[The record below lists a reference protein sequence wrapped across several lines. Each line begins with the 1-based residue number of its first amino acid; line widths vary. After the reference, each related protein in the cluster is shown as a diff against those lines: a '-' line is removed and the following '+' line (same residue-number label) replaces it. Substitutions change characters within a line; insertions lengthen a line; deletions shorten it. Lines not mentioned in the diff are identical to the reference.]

1 MRKKILS
8 TLLMGALVTASM
20 STFTSCKDY
29 DDDINNLQTQIDAL
43 TPLKTV
49 KTELQTEI
57 ANLKKQLEAKDAQ
70 LQESITKLQAAG
82 EAQAKQITEKVT
94 KLAADVSGLEAR
106 VKTAEEAL
114 SKVNKALEGKASK
127 DELKELAGKVAAVES
142 SLVEPLKQIKDLKAG
157 LEDVKTAQNGLKADI
172 DEQKAALEGYK
183 TRLEALEKQGVSEAD
198 FKKIYDKIDEA
209 KKALEDR
216 LSKVEADLAKKS
228 KEFSTE
234 IAQLKAD
241 AKALSDRVDE
251 VNKNVNVL
259 NVLLPTELRSIVFAP
274 DSYYYGVEATKIM
287 TLKYNA
293 YTLPAA
299 VWNVKE
305 KVGYDKAERYGAKD
319 GSRVLAFVANYHMN
333 PSTAVIDPA
342 TAKVNVLSGDR
353 EYEDT
358 RAAAE
363 AGLSVA
369 SWNVENGMLKVNLD
383 VTNPEKIKSVKDNQ
397 MVTVFATQVTLPGI
411 TLNKDQNLAER
422 TITSDYATLYAESIK
437 NLKLAHRAG
446 EDVPFL
452 GVESPNKSELGGPD
466 KDHKHHQLLMQHVFE
481 AAKSGGK
488 FGPQDSVNY
497 NETLDLRKLVEVH
510 YTNAK
515 GIKRLMTAEE
525 LEANGMKYKFE
536 ITALYYGDNKTSE
549 SAHAAINPEDGY
561 TFRPQLPEYDEKH
574 IGKQQAYGA
583 DQARATIGRTPLV
596 RVSLL
601 DKDGKVLDYGYIRIK
616 ITEKKTPAT
625 VEPDKSV
632 DYQGPDYNYSYNGEC
647 TDPAKE
653 WKYETTWIQTE
664 YDLYHMLGITREE
677 FEANYGFSPV
687 KDLTNGNLQQ
697 YKLSANGKTFE
708 KMDEPI
714 GQAYNKNETSPE
726 DGTLTSI
733 LGWKLTPAE
742 AKKFFVTD
750 KNENVQ
756 IAVKYESKD
765 KSKYPDVFVTFKTG
779 KRIGKDSTP
788 AGEVKL
794 AENIISNYWY
804 AANSSNPGTAE
815 IHTNTLTPEDNK
827 GGKAEKMENTLGDVF
842 KGNKIAAATLV
853 NVVKDLT
860 ENNEYA
866 AGKLTLNVVFDA
878 ANNNKEYKGIDGK
891 TYVMSVSD
899 DGKTLNAQIKGN
911 QAKKPVAVLTNP
923 SATTAASA
931 DPSETKVAYQHNDYA
946 HALLNYKGHNELA
959 DDVIKAII
967 GIKAQNKC
975 AKELALTHNTFDVRF
990 LRPINAKDAAKVIE
1004 DANYTELQVIKA
1016 QDLLLFTDWRDA
1028 WNNKQNWGTGGEY
1041 ATYYGITGVT
1051 VEGIADGKSISE
1063 NPNVMTNLGQSDP
1076 KKFVS
1081 LASVTKNID
1090 FVYTAADGGTLTY
1103 KNLSSTVQ
1111 EFQIKI
1117 PVTVNYLWGY
1127 ITKDVTITVK
1137 KTASNAKKF

>member
-1 MRKKILS
+1 
-8 TLLMGALVTASM
+8 MGALVTASM

-70 LQESITKLQAAG
+70 LQESITKLQTADAD
-82 EAQAKQITEKVT
+82 QTKQIT
-94 KLAADVSGLEAR
+94 KLAGEVSGLEAR

-114 SKVNKALEGKASK
+114 AKVNEALQGKASEA
-127 DELKELAGKVAAVES
+127 ELKELAGKVAAVES
-142 SLVEPLKQIKDLKAG
+142 SLVEPLKQIKELKAG
-157 LEDVKTAQNGLKADI
+157 LDDVQTAQEGIKSDI
-172 DEQKAALEGYK
+172 QEQKDALEGYK
-183 TRLEALEKQGVSEAD
+183 TRLEALEKQGLSESD
-198 FKKIYDKIDEA
+198 IKKIYDKIEEA
-209 KKALEDR
+209 KKALDKK
-216 LSKVEADLAKKS
+216 LSE
-228 KEFSTE
+228 E

-241 AKALSDRVDE
+241 AKALSDKIDAVST
-251 VNKNVNVL
+251 NVNVL
-259 NVLLPTELRSIVFAP
+259 NVLLPTELRSIVFVP
-274 DSYYYGVEATKIM
+274 DSYYYGIEATKIM
-287 TLKYNA
+287 TLKYMA
-293 YTLPAA
+293 YNLPGAA
-299 VWNVKE
+299 WNKKE
-305 KVGYDKAERYGAKD
+305 SKGYDRAERYDATD

-333 PSTAVIDPA
+333 PSTAVLDPA
-342 TAKVNVLSGDR
+342 TAKVDVLSGDK
-353 EYEDT
+353 EYIVA
-358 RAAAE
+358 RASG

-369 SWNVENGMLKVNLD
+369 SWKVENGMLKVNLD
-383 VTNPEKIKSVKDNQ
+383 VTHPEMIKSVVNDG
-397 MVTVFATQVTLPGI
+397 MVTNFATQVTLPGV
-411 TLNKDQNLAER
+411 TLNKDKEVKER
-422 TITSDYATLYAESIK
+422 TITSDYATLYAESIR

-446 EDVPFL
+446 DDVPFL
-452 GVESPNKSELGGPD
+452 GVESPHQSVLAGPD
-466 KDHKHHQLLMQHVFE
+466 ANHKHHQLLMQNAFE
-481 AAKSGGK
+481 AGVSGTYA
-488 FGPQDSVNY
+488 PQDSVNY
-497 NETLDLRKLVEVH
+497 NDSLDLRKLVEVH
-510 YTNAK
+510 YKNAM
-515 GIKRLMTAEE
+515 GVNRLMTAEE

-549 SAHAAINPEDGY
+549 SAHAAINPKDGY
-561 TFRPQLPEYDEKH
+561 TFRPQMPEYDKAH
-574 IGKQQAYGA
+574 VGKQQAYGA
-583 DQARATIGRTPLV
+583 TQARATIGRTPLV

-616 ITEKKTPAT
+616 ITEKKDPAT
-625 VEPDKSV
+625 IVPDKHV

-647 TDPAKE
+647 NDPATE
-653 WKYETTWIQTE
+653 WKYETKWIQTE
-664 YDLYHMLGITREE
+664 YDLYHMLNITREE
-677 FEANYGFSPV
+677 FEANYGSSPV
-687 KDLTNGNLQQ
+687 KDANSGGGLQQ

-708 KMDEPI
+708 KMAEPI
-714 GQAYNKNETSPE
+714 GLAYNRNETSPE

-742 AKKFFVTD
+742 AKKLFVTE
-750 KNENVQ
+750 KKENVQ

-779 KRIGKDSTP
+779 KRIGTDSTP

-815 IHTNTLTPEDNK
+815 IHSNTLTPEDNK
-827 GGKAEKMENTLGDVF
+827 GGTAEKLESTLGDVF

-860 ENNEYA
+860 NNNEYA

-878 ANNNKEYKGIDGK
+878 ANNNKEFKGIDGK

-911 QAKKPVAVLTNP
+911 QAKSPVAKLTSP
-923 SATTAASA
+923 V
-931 DPSETKVAYQHNDYA
+931 DPSQTKVAYQHNKYA

-967 GIKAQNKC
+967 GIQAKNKC
-975 AKELALTHNTFDVRF
+975 GKDLALTNNTFDVRF
-990 LRPINAKDAAKVIE
+990 LRPINAMDAAKVIE

-1016 QDLLLFTDWRDA
+1016 EDLLLFTDWRDA
-1028 WNNKQNWGTGGEY
+1028 WNNKQNWGKGGAY

-1051 VEGIADGKSISE
+1051 IEGIADGKSISE
-1063 NPNVMTNLGQSDP
+1063 NPNVMTNLGQKDP

-1137 KTASNAKKF
+1137 KTANNAKKF

>member
-1 MRKKILS
+1 MRKNFLS

-49 KTELQTEI
+49 KTELQSEL
-57 ANLKKQLEAKDAQ
+57 ANLQKQLEAKDAQ
-70 LQESITKLQAAG
+70 LQEAITKLQTADAD
-82 EAQAKQITEKVT
+82 QTKQIT

-114 SKVNKALEGKASK
+114 AKVNEALEGKASEA
-127 DELKELAGKVAAVES
+127 ELKELAGKVAAVEG
-142 SLVEPLKQIKDLKAG
+142 SLVEPLKQIKELKAG
-157 LEDVKTAQNGLKADI
+157 LDDVKTAQEGIKSDI
-172 DEQKAALEGYK
+172 QEQKDALKGYK
-183 TRLEALEKQGVSEAD
+183 TRLEALEKKGLSEAD
-198 FKKIYDKIDEA
+198 LKKIYDKIEETN
-209 KKALEDR
+209 KALDKK
-216 LSKVEADLAKKS
+216 LSE
-228 KEFSTE
+228 E

-274 DSYYYGVEATKIM
+274 DSYYYGIEATKIM

-305 KVGYDKAERYGAKD
+305 TKGYDKAERYGSKD

-342 TAKVNVLSGDR
+342 TAKVDVLSGDK
-353 EYEDT
+353 EYIVA
-358 RAAAE
+358 RASN

-369 SWNVENGMLKVNLD
+369 SWKVENGMLKVNLD
-383 VTNPEKIKSVKDNQ
+383 VTHPEMIKSVMNDG
-397 MVTVFATQVTLPGI
+397 MVTNFATQVTLPGM
-411 TLNKDQNLAER
+411 TLNKDKEVKER

-446 EDVPFL
+446 DDVPFL
-452 GVESPNKSELGGPD
+452 GVESPHKSVLGGPD
-466 KDHKHHQLLMQHVFE
+466 KDHKHHQLLMQHAFE
-481 AAKSGGK
+481 AGVSGANA
-488 FGPQDSVNY
+488 PQDYVNY

-515 GIKRLMTAEE
+515 GENRWMSPDE

-536 ITALYYGDNKTSE
+536 ITALYLGENKTSE

-561 TFRPQLPEYDEKH
+561 TFRPQMPDKE
-574 IGKQQAYGA
+574 GKQQAYGA
-583 DQARATIGRTPLV
+583 EQARPTIGRTPLV
-596 RVSLL
+596 RVSLI
-601 DKDGKVLDYGYIRIK
+601 DKNGNVLDYGYIRIK
-616 ITEKKTPAT
+616 ITEKKDPAEI
-625 VEPDKSV
+625 VPDKHF

-647 TDPAKE
+647 NEPAKE

-677 FEANYGFSPV
+677 FEANYGKSPV
-687 KDLTNGNLQQ
+687 KDLTNGGLQQ
-697 YKLSANGKTFE
+697 YKMSENGKTFE
-708 KMDEPI
+708 KMEEPI
-714 GQAYNKNETSPE
+714 GQANTRNETSPE

-733 LGWKLTPAE
+733 LYWKMTPAQ
-742 AKKFFVTD
+742 AKEFFVTN
-750 KNENVQ
+750 KNANVQ

-765 KSKYPDVFVTFKTG
+765 KSKLPDVFVTFTTG
-779 KRIGKDSTP
+779 KRIGTDSTP

-794 AENIISNYWY
+794 ADNIISNYWY
-804 AANSSNPGTAE
+804 AANTSTPGTAE
-815 IHTNTLTPEDNK
+815 IHSNTLTPEDNP
-827 GGKAEKMENTLGDVF
+827 GGTAEKMETTFGNVF
-842 KGNKIAAATLV
+842 NGNKIGATLI

-860 ENNEYA
+860 EGKEYA
-866 AGKLTLNVVFDA
+866 AAKLKISLVFDA
-878 ANNNKEYKGIDGK
+878 ANKGKEYKGIDGK
-891 TYVMSVSD
+891 TYVMSVSE

-911 QAKKPVAVLTNP
+911 QATQAVAKLTSP
-923 SATTAASA
+923 D
-931 DPSETKVAYQHNDYA
+931 DPSETMISYQHSDYA
-946 HALLNYKGHNELA
+946 HALLNYKDHNSLA
-959 DDVIKAII
+959 NDVVKAII

-975 AKELALTHNTFDVRF
+975 AKELALTNNTFDVRF
-990 LRPINAKDAAKVIE
+990 LRPINAKNANKEIVDAS
-1004 DANYTELQVIKA
+1004 YTEMQTIKA
-1016 QDLLLFTDWRDA
+1016 TELLKFTDWRDA
-1028 WNNKQNWGTGGEY
+1028 WNKKPGASIGGAYE
-1041 ATYYGITGVT
+1041 TYYGVTGVSI
-1051 VEGIADGKSISE
+1051 EGITNGESISH
-1063 NPNVMTNLGQSDP
+1063 NPNVLTNLGQSDP
-1076 KKFVS
+1076 KTFVP
-1081 LASVTKNID
+1081 LGEVTKNID

-1103 KNLSSTVQ
+1103 KNLAATVQ

-1117 PVTVNYLWGY
+1117 PVTVKYFWGY
-1127 ITKDVTITVK
+1127 ITENVTITVK
-1137 KTASNAKKF
+1137 KTAGNAKKF

>member
-1 MRKKILS
+1 MRKKFLS

-70 LQESITKLQAAG
+70 LQESITKLQTAG
-82 EAQAKQITEKVT
+82 EAQAKQIT

-142 SLVEPLKQIKDLKAG
+142 SLVEHLKQIEDLKSG
-157 LEDVKTAQNGLKADI
+157 LDDVKTAKNALKADI
-172 DEQKAALEGYK
+172 DEQKAALDGFK
-183 TRLEALEKQGVSEAD
+183 TRLEALEKQGLSEAD
-198 FKKIYDKIDEA
+198 LKKIYDKIEETN
-209 KKALEDR
+209 KALDKK
-216 LSKVEADLAKKS
+216 LSE
-228 KEFSTE
+228 E

-274 DSYYYGVEATKIM
+274 DSYYYGIEATKIM

-305 KVGYDKAERYGAKD
+305 TKGYDKAERYGSKD

-342 TAKVNVLSGDR
+342 TAKVDVLSGDK
-353 EYEDT
+353 EYIVA
-358 RAAAE
+358 RASN

-369 SWNVENGMLKVNLD
+369 SWKVENGMLKVNLD
-383 VTNPEKIKSVKDNQ
+383 VTHPEMIKSVMNDG
-397 MVTVFATQVTLPGI
+397 MVTNFATQVTLPGM
-411 TLNKDQNLAER
+411 TLNKDKEVKER

-446 EDVPFL
+446 DDVPFL
-452 GVESPNKSELGGPD
+452 GVESPHKSVLGGPD
-466 KDHKHHQLLMQHVFE
+466 KDHKHHQLLMQHAFE
-481 AAKSGGK
+481 AGVSGTNA
-488 FGPQDSVNY
+488 PQDSVNY

-515 GIKRLMTAEE
+515 GVNRLMTAEE

-536 ITALYYGDNKTSE
+536 ITALYYGENKTSE
-549 SAHAAINPEDGY
+549 SAHAAINPKDGY
-561 TFRPQLPEYDEKH
+561 TFRPQMPEFDKDH
-574 IGKQQAYGA
+574 VGKQQAYGA
-583 DQARATIGRTPLV
+583 LQARPTIGRTPLV

-601 DKDGKVLDYGYIRIK
+601 DKDNKVLDYGYIRIK
-616 ITEKKTPAT
+616 ITEKKEAAEI
-625 VEPDKSV
+625 VPDKHV

-647 TDPAKE
+647 VDPATE
-653 WKYETTWIQTE
+653 WKYETKWIQTE
-664 YDLYHMLGITREE
+664 YDLYHELGITREE
-677 FEANYGFSPV
+677 FVANYGTSPV
-687 KDLTNGNLQQ
+687 KDEPNGGLQQ
-697 YKLSANGKTFE
+697 YKMSANGKTFE
-708 KMDEPI
+708 KMEEPI
-714 GQAYNKNETSPE
+714 GQAYTRNETSQE

-733 LGWKLTPAE
+733 IGWKMTPAQ
-742 AKKFFVTD
+742 AKEFFVTD
-750 KNENVQ
+750 KKANVQ

-765 KSKYPDVFVTFKTG
+765 RSKYPDVFVTFTTG
-779 KRIGKDSTP
+779 KRTGTDSTP
-788 AGEVKL
+788 VGAVKL
-794 AENIISNYWY
+794 ADNIISNYWY
-804 AANSSNPGTAE
+804 AANTSNPGTAE
-815 IHTNTLTPEDNK
+815 IHSNTLTPEDNPN
-827 GGKAEKMENTLGDVF
+827 GTADKMETTFGDVF
-842 KGNKIAAATLV
+842 KGNKIGASLI
-853 NVVKDLT
+853 NVVNDLT
-860 ENNEYA
+860 KGKEYA
-866 AGKLTLNVVFDA
+866 AAKLKLSLVFDD
-878 ANNNKEYKGIDGK
+878 ANKGKEYKGIDGK
-891 TYVMSVSD
+891 TYVMSVSE

-911 QAKKPVAVLTNP
+911 QATQAVAKLTSP
-923 SATTAASA
+923 D
-931 DPSETKVAYQHNDYA
+931 DPSETMIAYQHSKYA
-946 HALLNYKGHNELA
+946 HALLNYMDHNSLA
-959 DDVIKAII
+959 NDVVKAII

-975 AKELALTHNTFDVRF
+975 AKPLTLMVNTFSVRF
-990 LRPINAKDAAKVIE
+990 LRPINAVNANKEIVDASYVEMQK
-1004 DANYTELQVIKA
+1004 IKA
-1016 QDLLLFTDWRDA
+1016 TDLLKFTDWRDA
-1028 WNNKQNWGTGGEY
+1028 WNNNQAAGIGGAYE
-1041 ATYYGITGVT
+1041 TYYGVTGVSID
-1051 VEGIADGKSISE
+1051 GIADGQSISD
-1063 NPNVMTNLGQSDP
+1063 NPNVMTNLGESDP
-1076 KKFVS
+1076 KNFVP
-1081 LASVTKNID
+1081 LANVTKNID

-1103 KNLSSTVQ
+1103 KNLAATVQ

-1117 PVTVNYLWGY
+1117 PVTVKYSWGY
-1127 ITKDVTITVK
+1127 ITENVTITVK
-1137 KTASNAKKF
+1137 KTAGNAKKF

>member
-70 LQESITKLQAAG
+70 LQESITKLQVAG

-127 DELKELAGKVAAVES
+127 EELKELAGKVAAVES

-157 LEDVKTAQNGLKADI
+157 LEDVKTAQEGLKADI
-172 DEQKAALEGYK
+172 EEQKAALEGYK

-274 DSYYYGVEATKIM
+274 DSYYWGVEATKIQ
-287 TLKYNA
+287 TLKFDA
-293 YTLPAA
+293 YTLSPVA
-299 VWNVKE
+299 WNVKE
-305 KVGYDKAERYGAKD
+305 TKGYTEAGRYDKKP

-342 TAKVNVLSGDR
+342 TAKVNVLSGDK
-353 EYEDT
+353 EYT

-383 VTNPEKIKSVKDNQ
+383 VTNPEKIKNVDDDQ
-397 MVTVFATQVTLPGI
+397 MVTVFATQVTLPGV
-411 TLNKDQNLAER
+411 TLAKNNEVAER
-422 TITSDYATLYAESIK
+422 TITSDYATLYAESISD
-437 NLKLAHRAG
+437 LKLAHRAG
-446 EDVPFL
+446 DDVPFL
-452 GVESPNKSELGGPD
+452 NVESPNKSVLGGPD
-466 KDHKHHQLLMQHVFE
+466 KDHKHHQLLMQHAFE
-481 AAKSGGK
+481 AGVSGTY
-488 FGPQDSVNY
+488 GPQDSVNY

-510 YTNAK
+510 YKNAK
-515 GIKRLMTAEE
+515 GVNRLMTAEE

-549 SAHAAINPEDGY
+549 SAHAAINPKDGY
-561 TFRPQLPEYDEKH
+561 TFRPQMPEYDKAH
-574 IGKQQAYGA
+574 VGKQQDYGA
-583 DQARATIGRTPLV
+583 TQARATIGRTPLV
-596 RVSLL
+596 RVSLV

-616 ITEKKTPAT
+616 ITEKKDPAT
-625 VEPDKSV
+625 IVPDKHV

-647 TDPAKE
+647 TDPATE
-653 WKYETTWIQTE
+653 WKYETKWIQTA
-664 YDLYHMLGITREE
+664 YDLYNELNITREE
-677 FEANYGFSPV
+677 FVANYGTSPV

-708 KMDEPI
+708 KMAEPI
-714 GQAYNKNETSPE
+714 GMAYTRNETSAE

-742 AKKFFVTD
+742 AKKLFVTD
-750 KNENVQ
+750 KQADVQ

-779 KRIGKDSTP
+779 KRIGTDSTP

-794 AENIISNYWY
+794 ADNIISNYWY
-804 AANSSNPGTAE
+804 AANTSNPGTAE
-815 IHTNTLTPEDNK
+815 IHSNTMTPEDNP
-827 GGKAEKMENTLGDVF
+827 GGTAEKMETTFGDVF
-842 KGNKIAAATLV
+842 KGNKIGANLI
-853 NVVKDLT
+853 NVIKDLT
-860 ENNEYA
+860 ADKEYA
-866 AGKLTLNVVFDA
+866 AANLKLSLVFDA
-878 ANNNKEYKGIDGK
+878 ANTGKEYKGIDGK
-891 TYVMSVSD
+891 TYVMSVSE

-911 QAKKPVAVLTNP
+911 QAKNPVATLDSP
-923 SATTAASA
+923 E
-931 DPSETKVAYQHNDYA
+931 DPSETKIAYQHNDYA
-946 HALLNYKGHNELA
+946 HALLNYKDHNSLA
-959 DDVIKAII
+959 NDVVKAII

-975 AKELALTHNTFDVRF
+975 AKDLALTNNTFDVRF
-990 LRPINAKDAAKVIE
+990 LRPINAENANKEIVDASYVEMQK
-1004 DANYTELQVIKA
+1004 IKA
-1016 QDLLLFTDWRDA
+1016 TDLLKFTDWRDA
-1028 WNNKQNWGTGGEY
+1028 WNKKQAAGIGGEY
-1041 ATYYGITGVT
+1041 EKYYGVTGVT
-1051 VEGIADGKSISE
+1051 IDGIADGQSISL

-1076 KKFVS
+1076 TKFVP
-1081 LASVTKNID
+1081 LGDVTKNID
-1090 FVYTAADGGTLTY
+1090 FIYTAADGGTLTY
-1103 KNLSSTVQ
+1103 KNLSATVQ

-1117 PVTVNYLWGY
+1117 PVTVKYIWGY
-1127 ITKDVTITVK
+1127 ITENVTITVK
-1137 KTASNAKKF
+1137 KTANNAKKF

>member
-1 MRKKILS
+1 MRKKFLS

-49 KTELQTEI
+49 KTELQSEL
-57 ANLKKQLEAKDAQ
+57 ANLQKQLEAKDAQ
-70 LQESITKLQAAG
+70 LQEAITKLQTADAD
-82 EAQAKQITEKVT
+82 QTKQIT

-114 SKVNKALEGKASK
+114 AKVNEALKGKASEA
-127 DELKELAGKVAAVES
+127 ELKELAGKVAAVES
-142 SLVEPLKQIKDLKAG
+142 SLVEHLKQIKELKAG
-157 LEDVKTAQNGLKADI
+157 LEDVKTAQEGIKSDI
-172 DEQKAALEGYK
+172 QEQKDALEAYK
-183 TRLEALEKQGVSEAD
+183 TRLEALEKKGVSEAD
-198 FKKIYDKIDEA
+198 LKKIYDKIEEA
-209 KKALEDR
+209 TKALDKK
-216 LSKVEADLAKKS
+216 LSE
-228 KEFSTE
+228 E
-234 IAQLKAD
+234 ISQLKAD
-241 AKALSDRVDE
+241 AKALSDKIDAVST
-251 VNKNVNVL
+251 NVNVL

-274 DSYYYGVEATKIM
+274 DSYYWGIEATKIQ

-293 YTLPAA
+293 YTLSPVA
-299 VWNVKE
+299 WNVKE
-305 KVGYDKAERYGAKD
+305 TKGYDKAERYEAKP

-342 TAKVNVLSGDR
+342 TAKVNVLSGDK
-353 EYEDT
+353 EYT

-383 VTNPEKIKSVKDNQ
+383 VTNPEKIKNVDDDQ
-397 MVTVFATQVTLPGI
+397 MVTVFATQVTLPGM

-422 TITSDYATLYAESIK
+422 TITSDYATLYAESISD
-437 NLKLAHRAG
+437 LKLAHRAG
-446 EDVPFL
+446 DDVPFL
-452 GVESPNKSELGGPD
+452 GVESPNKSVLAGPD
-466 KDHKHHQLLMQHVFE
+466 KDHKHHQLLMQHAFE
-481 AAKSGGK
+481 AGVSTTY
-488 FGPQDSVNY
+488 GPQDSVNY

-510 YTNAK
+510 YKNAK
-515 GIKRLMTAEE
+515 GVNRLMTAEE

-549 SAHAAINPEDGY
+549 SAHAAINPKDGY

-616 ITEKKTPAT
+616 ITEKKDPAT
-625 VEPDKSV
+625 IEPDKHV

-647 TDPAKE
+647 TDPATE
-653 WKYETTWIQTE
+653 WKYETKWIQTE
-664 YDLYHMLGITREE
+664 YDLYHMLNITREE
-677 FEANYGFSPV
+677 FEANYGTSPV
-687 KDLTNGNLQQ
+687 KDANSGGGLQQ

-708 KMDEPI
+708 KMAEPI
-714 GQAYNKNETSPE
+714 GLAYNRNETSPE

-733 LGWKLTPAE
+733 LGWKLTAAE
-742 AKKFFVTD
+742 AKKLFVTD
-750 KNENVQ
+750 KKGNVE

-765 KSKYPDVFVTFKTG
+765 RSKYPDVFVTFKTG
-779 KRIGKDSTP
+779 KRIGTDSTP

-815 IHTNTLTPEDNK
+815 IHTNTLTPEDNA
-827 GGKAEKMENTLGDVF
+827 GGTADKMESTLGDVF

-860 ENNEYA
+860 KNKEYA

-878 ANNNKEYKGIDGK
+878 ANNNKEFKGVDGK
-891 TYVMSVSD
+891 TYVMSISD

-911 QAKKPVAVLTNP
+911 QAKSPVATLTSP
-923 SATTAASA
+923 D
-931 DPSETKVAYQHNDYA
+931 DPSQTQVAYQHNEYA
-946 HALLNYKGHNELA
+946 HALLNYKGHDELA
-959 DDVIKAII
+959 NDVIKAII
-967 GIKAQNKC
+967 GIKAQNEC
-975 AKELALTHNTFDVRF
+975 AKDLALTNNTFDVRF

-1016 QDLLLFTDWRDA
+1016 QDLLLFNDWRDA
-1028 WNNKQNWGTGGEY
+1028 WNNKQNWGKGGAY

-1051 VEGIADGKSISE
+1051 IEGIEDGKSISE
-1063 NPNVMTNLGQSDP
+1063 NPDVKTNLGQSDP

-1137 KTASNAKKF
+1137 KTANNAKKF

>member
-1 MRKKILS
+1 
-8 TLLMGALVTASM
+8 MGALVTASM

-57 ANLKKQLEAKDAQ
+57 ANLQKQLEAKDAQ
-70 LQESITKLQAAG
+70 LQESITKLQTAG

-114 SKVNKALEGKASK
+114 AKVNEALEGKASK

-142 SLVEPLKQIKDLKAG
+142 SLVEPLKQIEGLKAG
-157 LEDVKTAQNGLKADI
+157 LDDVKTAQGALKEDVK
-172 DEQKAALEGYK
+172 EQKTALEGYEA
-183 TRLEALEKQGVSEAD
+183 RLKALEKQGVSEAD
-198 FKKIYDKIDEA
+198 FKKIYDKIGEA

-216 LSKVEADLAKKS
+216 LSELEAKNT
-228 KEFSTE
+228 TE
-234 IAQLKAD
+234 IKQLKDD
-241 AKALSDRVDE
+241 AQALSGRVDE
-251 VNKNVNVL
+251 VNKNINVL
-259 NVLLPTELRSIVFAP
+259 NVLLPTELRGIVFAP
-274 DSYYYGVEATKIM
+274 DSYYWGVETTKIM

-293 YTLPAA
+293 YSLPAA

-305 KVGYDKAERYGAKD
+305 KTGYDKAERYVAKD

-342 TAKVNVLSGDR
+342 TAKVNVLSGDK
-353 EYEDT
+353 EYT
-358 RAAAE
+358 RAAE

-383 VTNPEKIKSVKDNQ
+383 VTNPEKIKNVNDNQ
-397 MVTVFATQVTLPGI
+397 MVTVFATQVTLPGM

-446 EDVPFL
+446 DDVPFL
-452 GVESPNKSELGGPD
+452 GVESPNKSVLGGPD
-466 KDHKHHQLLMQHVFE
+466 KDHKHHQLLMQHAFE
-481 AAKSGGK
+481 AAVSGQ

-515 GIKRLMTAEE
+515 GVNRLMTAEE
-525 LEANGMKYKFE
+525 LKANGMKYKFE
-536 ITALYYGDNKTSE
+536 ITGLYYGSNKTSE
-549 SAHAAINPEDGY
+549 SAHAAINPKDGY
-561 TFRPQLPEYDEKH
+561 TFRPQMPEYDKDH
-574 IGKQQAYGA
+574 VGKQQAYGA
-583 DQARATIGRTPLV
+583 EQARPTIGRTPLV

-616 ITEKKTPAT
+616 ITEKKDPAT
-625 VEPDKSV
+625 IVPDKHV

-647 TDPAKE
+647 IEPATE

-677 FEANYGFSPV
+677 FEANYGTSPA
-687 KDLTNGNLQQ
+687 KDAQNGGLQQ
-697 YKLSANGKTFE
+697 YKMSANGKTFE
-708 KMDEPI
+708 KMEKPI
-714 GQAYNKNETSPE
+714 GLAYTRNETSPE

-733 LGWKLTPAE
+733 LGWKLNADQ
-742 AKKFFVTD
+742 AKQLFVTE
-750 KNENVQ
+750 KKANVE

-765 KSKYPDVFVTFKTG
+765 KSKLPDVFVTFKTG
-779 KRIGKDSTP
+779 KRTGTDSTP

-794 AENIISNYWY
+794 ADNIISNYWY
-804 AANSSNPGTAE
+804 AANTSNPGTAE
-815 IHTNTLTPEDNK
+815 IHSNTLTPEDNP
-827 GGKAEKMENTLGDVF
+827 GGTADKMETTFGDVF
-842 KGNKIAAATLV
+842 KGNKIGANLI
-853 NVVKDLT
+853 NVIKDLT
-860 ENNEYA
+860 AGKEYA
-866 AGKLTLNVVFDA
+866 AANLKLSLVFDA
-878 ANNNKEYKGIDGK
+878 ANTNKEYKGIDGK

-911 QAKKPVAVLTNP
+911 QAKKPVAALTSP
-923 SATTAASA
+923 S
-931 DPSETKVAYQHNDYA
+931 DPSETKIAYQHNDYA
-946 HALLNYKGHNELA
+946 HALLNYKDHNSLA
-959 DDVIKAII
+959 NDVVKAII
-967 GIKAQNKC
+967 GIKAQNEC
-975 AKELALTHNTFDVRF
+975 AKDLPLTKNTFDVRF
-990 LRPINAKDAAKVIE
+990 LRPINAENANKTIVDASYVEMQKIRA
-1004 DANYTELQVIKA
+1004 T
-1016 QDLLLFTDWRDA
+1016 DLLKFTDWRDA
-1028 WNNKQNWGTGGEY
+1028 WNKKESAGIGGEY
-1041 ATYYGITGVT
+1041 EKYYGVKGVSIN
-1051 VEGIADGKSISE
+1051 GIKDGQSISE
-1063 NPNVMTNLGQSDP
+1063 NPNVLTNLGQKDP
-1076 KKFVS
+1076 KKFVP
-1081 LASVTKNID
+1081 LAEVTKNID

-1103 KNLSSTVQ
+1103 KNLSATVQ

-1117 PVTVNYLWGY
+1117 PVTVEYFWGY
-1127 ITKDVTITVK
+1127 ITENVTITVK
-1137 KTASNAKKF
+1137 KTANNAKKF